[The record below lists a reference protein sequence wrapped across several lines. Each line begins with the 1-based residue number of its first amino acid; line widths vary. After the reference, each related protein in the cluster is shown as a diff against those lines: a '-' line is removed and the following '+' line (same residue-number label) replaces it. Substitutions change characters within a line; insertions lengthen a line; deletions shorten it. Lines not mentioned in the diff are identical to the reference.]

1 MWRIEHC
8 AARKTWAV
16 SHVRRS
22 RKKDQSH
29 HEGIVPK
36 RQAPH
41 DRQAAGIL
49 CKVPGMDAHALAAET
64 RTRQT
69 RRTLVQC
76 EYCGGRGLTLRYLP
90 VNEAISRNRLH
101 RT

>member
-8 AARKTWAV
+8 ADRKTWAV

-36 RQAPH
+36 RRPLTTGKPQAYCAKCREWTPM
-41 DRQAAGIL
+41 RWLPKNERG
-49 CKVPGMDAHALAAET
+49 KRAEHWF
-64 RTRQT
+64 
-69 RRTLVQC
+69 QC